1 MGDFGYIFGYA
12 IVLAFLMGGIIGYG
26 VGYYQRRFEEPKQIQ
41 KSIDEWKRK
50 SRY

>member
-12 IVLAFLMGGIIGYG
+12 IILAFLMGGIIGYA
-26 VGYYQRRFEEPKQIQ
+26 VGYYQRKFEEPKHIQ